1 MDRNE
6 KIVATLILFSLADRI
21 IEQKQKHHEV
31 HEKTFK
37 SNAPLT
43 NSLKID
49 YQNVS
54 YFLQFFTYFQLDD
67 FEEFP
72 LLYSLKNRRET
83 IFRVDR

>member
-1 MDRNE
+1 MLTAVRM
-6 KIVATLILFSLADRI
+6 
-21 IEQKQKHHEV
+21 IEQKQKHHKV
-31 HEKTFK
+31 HEKK
-37 SNAPLT
+37 IHVKPLT
-43 NSLKID
+43 NSLKIELD

>member
-1 MDRNE
+1 MLY
-6 KIVATLILFSLADRI
+6 LIALPRFWVQAADLQLKAANSARLLDI
-21 IEQKQKHHEV
+21 
-31 HEKTFK
+31 KTELR
-37 SNAPLT
+37 ALYE
-43 NSLKID
+43 ID